1 MINTRNT
8 KGVVWMAK
16 ISYSTQIEYETLQLL
31 NEYIELTKE
40 SKASVTNEAL
50 RELIIPKLAKLK
62 ETK

>member
-1 MINTRNT
+1 
-8 KGVVWMAK
+8 MAK

-62 ETK
+62 ENK